1 MSYNKLVFR
10 ITTGLIITGAGLIL
24 LIMGIMGYGASLII
38 SVIVTAIGVA
48 ILLNKREDEIEQIK
62 NDKNNNHD

>member
-1 MSYNKLVFR
+1 MFR